1 MRVLRHWTFIGM
13 ALVGM
18 LIYILQ
24 RLEIPLPL
32 IINNYL
38 NDVLSIPLTLFII
51 LGVVRTWRGKG
62 YLLSVPMIISVVVYY
77 SIYFEYYLPLHNSR
91 YTADLLDVSC
101 YCLGGILFYFI
112 QKHLIQKKH
121 LKK

>member
-1 MRVLRHWTFIGM
+1 MRVLRHWAFIVM

-24 RLEIPLPL
+24 RLGIPLPS

-38 NDVLSIPLTLFII
+38 NDILSIPLTLFII
-51 LGVVRTWRGKG
+51 LVVVRTWRGKA
-62 YLLSVPMIISVVVYY
+62 YQLSIPMIVGVVVYY

-91 YTADLLDVSC
+91 YTADLLDVIC
-101 YCLGGILFYFI
+101 YCIGGILFYFI
-112 QKHLIQKKH
+112 QKHLIQKH
-121 LKK
+121 T

>member
-13 ALVGM
+13 ALVGG

-24 RLEIPLPL
+24 RLGIPLPS

-38 NDVLSIPLTLFII
+38 NDMLSIPLTLFII
-51 LGVVRTWRGKG
+51 LGVVRTWRGKA
-62 YLLSVPMIISVVVYY
+62 YLLSIPMNISVVAYY
-77 SIYFEYYLPLHNSR
+77 AIYFEYYLPQHNPR

-112 QKHLIQKKH
+112 QKYFLTKQH
-121 LKK
+121 

>member
-112 QKHLIQKKH
+112 QKCFLTKQH
-121 LKK
+121 